1 MKIPHAFQSLQPLAQ
16 KLLKLSEANHYNLYS
31 AIEWPDHLRSEGFAM
46 SEPLMSLAGTDVY
59 GQLSDE
65 TRWRLSFC
73 ELVNFFSMNVHGE
86 RDLIS
91 ELASRIHGPGTGE
104 FAPYLH
110 SFIDEENKHM
120 YLFSTF
126 CLNYAGKIYPVKK
139 THFPSDGSRLVQ
151 NLRFFVKVL
160 IFEEIVDYFNSKMMQ
175 DSSLECVVREIN
187 HFHHDDEARHIVFGR
202 DQVENLV
209 MGIRES
215 ISEDEFGRMRA
226 YFTAYLHS
234 TLRELCNPD
243 VYRDAGLPE
252 PYAIR
257 RLALA
262 SPGHLAVTRAAT
274 ERCRRFL
281 LGVGLLE
288 ENWEEA

>member
-1 MKIPHAFQSLQPLAQ
+1 M
-16 KLLKLSEANHYNLYS
+16 YS
-31 AIEWPDHLRSEGFAM
+31 
-46 SEPLMSLAGTDVY
+46 
-59 GQLSDE
+59 
-65 TRWRLSFC
+65 
-73 ELVNFFSMNVHGE
+73 
-86 RDLIS
+86 
-91 ELASRIHGPGTGE
+91 
-104 FAPYLH
+104 
-110 SFIDEENKHM
+110 
-120 YLFSTF
+120 FSTF

-139 THFPSDGSRLVQ
+139 AHFPGDGSALVQ

-175 DSSLECVVREIN
+175 DPCLEGVVREIN

-202 DQVENLV
+202 DQLEDLV
-209 MGIRES
+209 LEIRDS
-215 ISEDEFGRMRA
+215 ISAEEFEGLRA

-252 PYAIR
+252 PFAVR

-262 SPGHLAVTRAAT
+262 SPGHLAVSRAAT

-281 LGVGLLE
+281 LSVGLLE
-288 ENWEEA
+288 EDWEAPWASSR